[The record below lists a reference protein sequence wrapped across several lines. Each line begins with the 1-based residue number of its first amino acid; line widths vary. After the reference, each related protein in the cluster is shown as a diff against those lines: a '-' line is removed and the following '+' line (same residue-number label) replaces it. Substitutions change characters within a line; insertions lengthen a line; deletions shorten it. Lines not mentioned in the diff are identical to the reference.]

1 MTDAGG
7 LRAADLTRSS
17 HHHHLV
23 CRNCGTVTD
32 VGCAAGHT
40 TSVEPAAA
48 AGFEIGEAEVTFWGL
63 CPACQA
69 PRA

>member
-1 MTDAGG
+1 
-7 LRAADLTRSS
+7 
-17 HHHHLV
+17 V

-32 VGCAAGHT
+32 AGCAAGHAMC
-40 TSVEPAAA
+40 VEPAAA
-48 AGFEIGEAEVTFWGL
+48 AGFEVGEAEVTFWGL

>member
-1 MTDAGG
+1 MTETGG
-7 LRAADLTRSS
+7 LRAADLSRSS
-17 HHHHLV
+17 YHHHLV

-32 VGCAAGHT
+32 VGCAAGHAT
-40 TSVEPAAA
+40 CVEPAAA
-48 AGFEIGEAEVTFWGL
+48 AGFEVVEAEVTFWGL